1 MTNRTAVHPRPRTSH
16 ARSSALC
23 TNSICPCSR
32 LPSSLASMPSTAPTA
47 MTDNRAAA
55 SPFAPAIT
63 PRSAARCP
71 GSVHCS
77 TCCRRAIERAPRV
90 ARPDPPGYA
99 PATLAQGAQEAARDA
114 EHLEYFK
121 AALEGRA
128 SVGWNVW
135 FAANQQ
141 ALSQQLSRPALLRLK
156 FNQLDEAERLLAEA
170 GIVPAS
176 TAGKRYEMYCAQFAL
191 DVLDEKGRPLPAI
204 WRAAHGGAIGLLA
217 DGEHE
222 AGQAKLLAEFRRVR
236 KRGLQQAHEWL
247 ADLCFEGEMELTS
260 GNAEVGRS
268 LLAVVVQAGSG
279 HDLLDATSMIAREL
293 LDEHG

>member
-1 MTNRTAVHPRPRTSH
+1 M
-16 ARSSALC
+16 
-23 TNSICPCSR
+23 
-32 LPSSLASMPSTAPTA
+32 
-47 MTDNRAAA
+47 
-55 SPFAPAIT
+55 
-63 PRSAARCP
+63 
-71 GSVHCS
+71 
-77 TCCRRAIERAPRV
+77 
-90 ARPDPPGYA
+90 
-99 PATLAQGAQEAARDA
+99 DA

-128 SVGWNVW
+128 TVGWNAW

-170 GIVPAS
+170 GIVPTS

-217 DGEHE
+217 DGEHA
-222 AGQAKLLAEFRRVR
+222 AGQAKLLAEFRGVR
-236 KRGLQQAHEWL
+236 KRGLTQAHEWL
-247 ADLCFEGEMELTS
+247 GDLCFEGEVELRD
-260 GNAEVGRS
+260 GNTEVGRQ

-279 HDLLDATSMIAREL
+279 HDLLDGTAMIAREL
-293 LDEHG
+293 LGDQN

>member
-1 MTNRTAVHPRPRTSH
+1 M
-16 ARSSALC
+16 
-23 TNSICPCSR
+23 
-32 LPSSLASMPSTAPTA
+32 
-47 MTDNRAAA
+47 
-55 SPFAPAIT
+55 
-63 PRSAARCP
+63 
-71 GSVHCS
+71 
-77 TCCRRAIERAPRV
+77 
-90 ARPDPPGYA
+90 
-99 PATLAQGAQEAARDA
+99 DA

-141 ALSQQLSRPALLRLK
+141 ALAQHLSRPALLRLK
-156 FNQLDEAERLLAEA
+156 FSKLDEAERLLAEA
-170 GIVPAS
+170 GIVPRS
-176 TAGKRYEMYCAQFAL
+176 TAGKRYEMYCAQFSA
-191 DVLDEKGRPLPAI
+191 DVVDANGRPLPAI

-222 AGQAKLLAEFRRVR
+222 AGQAKLLSEFRRTR

-268 LLAVVVQAGSG
+268 LLAVVVRAGSG
-279 HDLLDATSMIAREL
+279 HDLLDATAMIAREL
-293 LDEHG
+293 LEDLG